1 MIKNCNVMLCLSDS
15 DLIAAVLP
23 WCTLL
28 TNTFSKMS
36 LEQSRTDNLKLEG
49 ASKQGKGEAT

>member
-1 MIKNCNVMLCLSDS
+1 MLCLSDS

-28 TNTFSKMS
+28 TKTFSKMS
-36 LEQSRTDNLKLEG
+36 SEQSRTDNLKLEG
-49 ASKQGKGEAT
+49 ASKQGKEEAT

>member
-1 MIKNCNVMLCLSDS
+1 MLCLSDS